1 MLLGLLLSLVLSVA
15 NKQVTK
21 AQKAM
26 LLFFWFFSFF
36 PLVLIPTE
44 VVLMVNDGGSAN
56 TSSRVQMN
64 KMLQKIGVEGSGGM
78 RVDRGSRIRG
88 KGCISNFLGDYKLY
102 ICVKYIVCEVLGILC
117 G

>member
-1 MLLGLLLSLVLSVA
+1 MLVYILIGSLVLLGLLLSLVLSVA

-21 AQKAM
+21 AHKAM

-64 KMLQKIGVEGSGGM
+64 KILQKIGTEGSGAGGILGI
-78 RVDRGSRIRG
+78 RGSL
-88 KGCISNFLGDYKLY
+88 SGD
-102 ICVKYIVCEVLGILC
+102 
-117 G
+117 